1 MHSEKRNKTGNQ
13 CISNKFFDWKF
24 GTVNIRSGKQKDE
37 GAKIYSIAKTI
48 NNTKLIFCCIQEV
61 KYRNSGHKV
70 IKLDTGDEYEF
81 HWCGAKKRR
90 EAGVGILIK
99 VDKRIE
105 VQNPDYEDPRIMAI
119 NLKIYGFCLRVVNA
133 YAPTETG
140 GSKSEK
146 DTFYRNLSKA
156 CNIKERNRKLLV
168 LGDLNATTSLAYRKS
183 CFDGVKV
190 LPDDNFNENGSKLKS
205 FCRKMKLGMA
215 STFFD
220 YPMNERVTWYSCDK
234 KTTKKN
240 DFVLPESFIQQYISS
255 CKAYPDIDFDSDH
268 KILITSLSTP
278 TCKRARWKQKLTLNK
293 GKVDALSLRDITT
306 KNKFVDEVK
315 REITNT
321 KKHGANTDVISSE
334 TISDFIT
341 KTLKAVGETTLPS
354 KNPKKGTNEIWKND
368 KEFNDLLN
376 CRKNHR
382 VDTDEYKQTT
392 KKLKKRI
399 KFLRNKKLADEAN
412 EINEHAN
419 RRDIENLY
427 KCMKSSDDAFD
438 DIKRRKKCDPNILKN
453 HFVKHFNPTCS
464 KPDPPELNEAPHF
477 IKELRHIYENNLKTS
492 PPDTDELRKTIIKLK
507 SGKSANDVPT
517 IYVKA
522 AIECEGFI
530 EEMVKLYKTIWET
543 NSIPVD
549 WGHSRLVA
557 IWKGAAKGSIEN
569 PEAYRALQIG
579 SSLCKILVITIINRI
594 KIWYDKQLLDQQLG
608 FRSGRGTTDGLYRIK
623 RVQQI
628 ARRRKNQIFA
638 IFVDLTAAFDHVN
651 RKWLFKSIK
660 QRFKANSD
668 MKLVELLET
677 LYQHT
682 STSLAETPDDRFETS
697 TGVRQ
702 GGPESPLLYNL
713 YMDYVMRVFIEECKE
728 KHINFVK
735 HKYRIPDYACDTNI
749 ETLGINL
756 VDWIGYADDIVLCFE
771 TRDLLQKA
779 VDVLSDTFKRFN
791 LNINVSKTKTMIINN
806 NDALNEYPTSI
817 CSLEDK
823 RIDNVKV
830 FRYLGGNI
838 KYNEQNTGDEE
849 VELRLESGEAKFYA
863 LSKKFFN
870 HKIPLRTRAQILN
883 TLIRSRL
890 TYACQCWSIT
900 EKQKQLLCSKY
911 NLMLRKMT
919 KGGFH
924 RKDNSMSFKYTNA
937 DILRLCKSECLDKF
951 IEKQQKK
958 YLAHLIRMGNNSTS
972 KKLLFDDTPSRNPG
986 PEITLFSSVLK
997 SENISAKEF
1006 AKKALAKNF

>member
-1 MHSEKRNKTGNQ
+1 M
-13 CISNKFFDWKF
+13 
-24 GTVNIRSGKQKDE
+24 
-37 GAKIYSIAKTI
+37 
-48 NNTKLIFCCIQEV
+48 
-61 KYRNSGHKV
+61 
-70 IKLDTGDEYEF
+70 DTGEQYEF
-81 HWCGAKKRR
+81 HWCGTKKRR

-99 VDKRIE
+99 VDKQVEI
-105 VQNPDYEDPRIMAI
+105 QNPDYEDPRIMSI

-133 YAPTETG
+133 YASTETG
-140 GSKSEK
+140 GSKNEK
-146 DTFYRNLSKA
+146 DTFFRNLCKA
-156 CNIKERNRKLLV
+156 CNVKEKHRKLLV

-190 LPDDNFNENGSKLKS
+190 IPDDNFNENGSRLKS
-205 FCRKMKLGMA
+205 FCRRMKLGMA

-220 YPMNERVTWYSCDK
+220 CSLNERVTWYSCDK

-240 DFVLPESFIQQYISS
+240 DYVLPESFIQQYISS

-268 KILITSLSTP
+268 KILITNLSTP
-278 TCKRARWKQKLTLNK
+278 TCKRARWKNKLSINK
-293 GKVDALSLRDITT
+293 SKVDALSLKDITT
-306 KNKFVDEVK
+306 KNLFVEEVK
-315 REITNT
+315 KDITNS
-321 KKHGANTDVISSE
+321 KKQGGNSNLNSSE
-334 TISDFIT
+334 IISDFII
-341 KTLKAVGETTLPS
+341 KTLRTVGEATLPT
-354 KNPKKGTNEIWKND
+354 KNLKKGTNEIWKND
-368 KEFNDLLN
+368 TEFNDLLQS
-376 CRKNHR
+376 RKNHKMG
-382 VDTDEYKQTT
+382 TDEHKQLT

-399 KFLRNKKLADEAN
+399 KFLRNKKLSDEAN

-427 KCMKSSDDAFD
+427 KCMKASDDTFD
-438 DIKRRKKCDPNILKN
+438 DISRRRKCDPDILKK
-453 HFVKHFNPTCS
+453 HFIKHFNPTCT
-464 KPDPPELNEAPHF
+464 KPDPPELNQAPYFIEALQDLP
-477 IKELRHIYENNLKTS
+477 ENTLKTS
-492 PPDTDELRKTIIKLK
+492 PPDIDEIRNTVTKLK
-507 SGKSANDVPT
+507 SGKSASDVPT
-517 IYVKA
+517 IYVKS
-522 AIECEGFI
+522 AIECEGFM
-530 EEMVKLYKTIWET
+530 EEMTKLYKSIWET

-579 SSLCKILVITIINRI
+579 SSLCKILVIIIINRI
-594 KIWYDKQLLDQQLG
+594 KTWYDKQLLDQQLG

-628 ARRRKNQIFA
+628 ARRRRNRVFA

-668 MKLVELLET
+668 TKLFQLLEI

-682 STSLAETPDDRFETS
+682 TTSLAETPDDKFETS

-713 YMDYVMRVFIEECKE
+713 FMDYVMRVFIEECKK
-728 KHINFVK
+728 KHITFVK
-735 HKYRIPDYACDTNI
+735 HKYRIPAYACETNR
-749 ETLGINL
+749 ETLGINF

-771 TRDLLQKA
+771 TQDLLQKA
-779 VDVLSDTFKRFN
+779 VDILSDTFKRFN

-806 NDALNEYPTSI
+806 NNANEYPTSI
-817 CSLEDK
+817 CSLEGK
-823 RIDNVKV
+823 RIDNVEV

-838 KYNEQNTGDEE
+838 KYDEQNTGDEE
-849 VELRLESGEAKFYA
+849 IELRLESGEAKFYA
-863 LSKKFFN
+863 LSKKLFN
-870 HKIPLRTRAQILN
+870 HKIALRTRAQILN

-911 NLMLRKMT
+911 NLMLRKIT

-924 RKDNSMSFKYTNA
+924 RKANSMSFKYTNA
-937 DILRLCKSECLDKF
+937 DILKLCKSESLDQF
-951 IEKQQKK
+951 IKKQQKK
-958 YLAHLIRMGNNSTS
+958 YLAHIIRMENTGTT

-986 PEITLFSSVLK
+986 PELTLFSSVLK
-997 SENISAKEF
+997 SENIPAKEF